1 MPNMGSRLRLNPKA
15 SADLDGIF
23 LYTAQRWSSEQ
34 ADRYFLDID
43 IDIDIDIDSAM
54 QLLARSPEL
63 GLRVDGIRPG
73 FYRYRVRSHLIFY
86 RRVDDGIE
94 VMRVLHQRMDIDS
107 YL

>member
-34 ADRYFLDID
+34 ADRYFL
-43 IDIDIDIDSAM
+43 DIDSAM

>member
-43 IDIDIDIDSAM
+43 SAM

-86 RRVDDGIE
+86 RRVDYGIE